1 MFLLLVVVITMII
14 RLRFL
19 PPFQERYHWLT
30 HLGIRVIIDEFDVDY
45 GAGMSA
51 T

>member
-14 RLRFL
+14 RLHFI
-19 PPFQERYHWLT
+19 PPFQERYHWLK
-30 HLGIRVIIDEFDVDY
+30 HVGIHISVAKFDVDY
-45 GAGMSA
+45 GVSMYI

>member
-14 RLRFL
+14 RLHFL
-19 PPFQERYHWLT
+19 PPIQERYHWLK
-30 HLGIRVIIDEFDVDY
+30 HVGIRVIIAEFDVDY
-45 GAGMSA
+45 GVGMSA

>member
-14 RLRFL
+14 RLHFI
-19 PPFQERYHWLT
+19 PPFQERYHWLK
-30 HLGIRVIIDEFDVDY
+30 HVGIRVIIVKFDVDY
-45 GAGMSA
+45 GVRMSA

>member
-14 RLRFL
+14 RLHFL
-19 PPFQERYHWLT
+19 PPFKERYHWLK
-30 HLGIRVIIDEFDVDY
+30 HVGIRVIIAKFDVDY
-45 GAGMSA
+45 GVGVSD